1 MVRIAKDGKRTMRS
15 LGISV
20 NPQHWDFDK
29 NQPKSNCPNRNQI
42 KQIILRTEMEYQSKV
57 LDKEIKNEEFT
68 TLSLID
74 GQKEEIKAKAADY
87 LDIVRSFSELL
98 REENDALEKF
108 ETDKVAAL
116 YEQKVKLVTAY
127 RSFVA
132 FFIKNQEGLK
142 LLDQEDKLTL
152 REEALKLD
160 ELQHENSKLLQTRMK
175 VSQTIMDSIVNLAKN
190 RTKAYSTSYGSQG
203 KYSPLD
209 NSKNAIAINRTL

>member
-1 MVRIAKDGKRTMRS
+1 
-15 LGISV
+15 
-20 NPQHWDFDK
+20 
-29 NQPKSNCPNRNQI
+29 
-42 KQIILRTEMEYQSKV
+42 ME
-57 LDKEIKNEEFT
+57 N
-68 TLSLID
+68 LS
-74 GQKEEIKAKAADY
+74 QKEEIKAKAADY

-152 REEALKLD
+152 REEALKPD
-160 ELQHENSKLLQTRMK
+160 
-175 VSQTIMDSIVNLAKN
+175 D
-190 RTKAYSTSYGSQG
+190 YGFHCQSGQKPYQG
-203 KYSPLD
+203 MLNFVRKPGQVF
-209 NSKNAIAINRTL
+209 AAGQQ

>member
-1 MVRIAKDGKRTMRS
+1 
-15 LGISV
+15 
-20 NPQHWDFDK
+20 
-29 NQPKSNCPNRNQI
+29 
-42 KQIILRTEMEYQSKV
+42 ME
-57 LDKEIKNEEFT
+57 N
-68 TLSLID
+68 LS
-74 GQKEEIKAKAADY
+74 QKEEIKAKAADY

-160 ELQHENSKLLQTRMK
+160 ELHGFHCQSGQKP
-175 VSQTIMDSIVNLAKN
+175 
-190 RTKAYSTSYGSQG
+190 YQG
-203 KYSPLD
+203 MLNFVRKPGQVF
-209 NSKNAIAINRTL
+209 AAGQQ

>member
-1 MVRIAKDGKRTMRS
+1 MSAVSPSCSEKK
-15 LGISV
+15 
-20 NPQHWDFDK
+20 
-29 NQPKSNCPNRNQI
+29 
-42 KQIILRTEMEYQSKV
+42 
-57 LDKEIKNEEFT
+57 T
-68 TLSLID
+68 TLWKSSRR
-74 GQKEEIKAKAADY
+74 IKSPHYTSK
-87 LDIVRSFSELL
+87 
-98 REENDALEKF
+98 
-108 ETDKVAAL
+108 
-116 YEQKVKLVTAY
+116 KVKLVTAY

>member
-1 MVRIAKDGKRTMRS
+1 
-15 LGISV
+15 
-20 NPQHWDFDK
+20 
-29 NQPKSNCPNRNQI
+29 
-42 KQIILRTEMEYQSKV
+42 ME
-57 LDKEIKNEEFT
+57 N
-68 TLSLID
+68 LS
-74 GQKEEIKAKAADY
+74 QKEEIKAKAADY

-190 RTKAYSTSYGSQG
+190 RTKAT
-203 KYSPLD
+203 LL
-209 NSKNAIAINRTL
+209 RTEARASIRRWTTVKTQ

>member
-1 MVRIAKDGKRTMRS
+1 
-15 LGISV
+15 
-20 NPQHWDFDK
+20 
-29 NQPKSNCPNRNQI
+29 
-42 KQIILRTEMEYQSKV
+42 ME
-57 LDKEIKNEEFT
+57 N
-68 TLSLID
+68 LS
-74 GQKEEIKAKAADY
+74 QKEEIKAKAADY

-160 ELQHENSKLLQTRMK
+160 ELQQ
-175 VSQTIMDSIVNLAKN
+175 
-190 RTKAYSTSYGSQG
+190 
-203 KYSPLD
+203 
-209 NSKNAIAINRTL
+209 

>member
-1 MVRIAKDGKRTMRS
+1 
-15 LGISV
+15 
-20 NPQHWDFDK
+20 
-29 NQPKSNCPNRNQI
+29 
-42 KQIILRTEMEYQSKV
+42 ME
-57 LDKEIKNEEFT
+57 N
-68 TLSLID
+68 LS
-74 GQKEEIKAKAADY
+74 QKEEIKAKAADY

-142 LLDQEDKLTL
+142 LLD
-152 REEALKLD
+152 LD

-190 RTKAYSTSYGSQG
+190 RTKACSTSYGSQG

>member
-1 MVRIAKDGKRTMRS
+1 
-15 LGISV
+15 
-20 NPQHWDFDK
+20 
-29 NQPKSNCPNRNQI
+29 
-42 KQIILRTEMEYQSKV
+42 ME
-57 LDKEIKNEEFT
+57 N
-68 TLSLID
+68 LS
-74 GQKEEIKAKAADY
+74 QKEEIKAKAADY

-175 VSQTIMDSIVNLAKN
+175 VSQTIMDSIVNLALL
-190 RTKAYSTSYGSQG
+190 RTEARASIRRWTTVKTQ
-203 KYSPLD
+203 
-209 NSKNAIAINRTL
+209 